1 MLFRSR
7 LRREVK
13 FWRRTKSSRK
23 KPNKDQYRASSKLRD
38 GLNDEKSLF
47 LAHNLDKVKDLLE
60 KGVNLS
66 ATFDTIYYDI
76 LLSRFLV

>member
-1 MLFRSR
+1 METNKKL
-7 LRREVK
+7 
-13 FWRRTKSSRK
+13 TKKS
-23 KPNKDQYRASSKLRD
+23 NKDQYRASSKLTD
-38 GLNDEKSLF
+38 GLNDEKSF

>member
-1 MLFRSR
+1 METNKKL
-7 LRREVK
+7 
-13 FWRRTKSSRK
+13 TK
-23 KPNKDQYRASSKLRD
+23 KPNKDQYRASSKLTD

-47 LAHNLDKVKDLLE
+47 LAHNWDKVKDLLE